1 MRIHEQRDLL
11 LTATATAELEAR
23 DLYSALVRKTACPY
37 GDGTRSNMVNVETDV
52 YPRLVNLIT
61 ELNDARRALESA

>member
-1 MRIHEQRDLL
+1 MKLHEQRDRL
-11 LTATATAELEAR
+11 LTATTAAELQAR

-37 GDGTRSNMVNVETDV
+37 GDGTRSNQVNVETDV

-61 ELNDARRALESA
+61 ELSDARRDLESA